1 MQWYIGV
8 HKLSQLTLSQLTQ
21 HSSTNTASTQEQMSV
36 PLINS
41 LEDVISTIGPIAG
54 EGEEYLTQDIL
65 ETYAQRY
72 VAMSIS
78 SIVTMTLEHR
88 AFHDFPLGFHGIHGY
103 TLISM
108 DIHG

>member
-41 LEDVISTIGPIAG
+41 LEDVISIIGPLAG
-54 EGEEYLTQDIL
+54 EGEEYQTLQIDAEKLRNGKQDEIRKLCKPWGVKLTERNLQGKYPKRSDADL
-65 ETYAQRY
+65 KQRK
-72 VAMSIS
+72 
-78 SIVTMTLEHR
+78 
-88 AFHDFPLGFHGIHGY
+88 
-103 TLISM
+103 
-108 DIHG
+108 